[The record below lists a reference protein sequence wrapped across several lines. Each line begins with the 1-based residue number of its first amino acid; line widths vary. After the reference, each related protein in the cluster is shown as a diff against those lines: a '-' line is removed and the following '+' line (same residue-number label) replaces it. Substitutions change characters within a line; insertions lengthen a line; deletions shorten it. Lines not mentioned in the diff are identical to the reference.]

1 MSSLASRVS
10 LWPSDK
16 LPLIRQ
22 TEAAECGLACL
33 AMVAA
38 FHGYQSSLVELRQ
51 RFSLSLNGCT
61 LLDLMN
67 FAERLQLSSRPLR
80 LELEQLNQLSTPCIL
95 HWDMNHFVVLKSVS
109 KQGCIIH
116 DPAYGERKLPLS
128 EVSKHF
134 TGIALE
140 LLPVAGFELK
150 QGQTGL
156 GLSHFWSRI
165 TGLKRSLTLL
175 FLLSILL
182 QLFTIAAPYYMQL
195 VVDDVILTH
204 DTSLLVV
211 LAVGFFM
218 LLLFEVMT
226 SAVRSFVLLHFG
238 SLLNIQMAANLFHH
252 LIRLPLSYF
261 EKRHIGDVVSR
272 FGSLRQVRELL
283 TAGMVEALID
293 GLMALGVLGV
303 ILFYSPQ
310 LTVVVLVAVLI
321 YAVFRLAMYRS
332 LRQVS
337 EQEILA
343 QAKENTNFMET
354 MRAMQTIKLFGSEVK
369 REALWQNYFVDV
381 TNKAITLGVF
391 NLTYTS
397 VNRLLFG
404 IENIVVVYLA
414 ALLVLDGS
422 FSTGMLF
429 AFIAYKAQF
438 LERMARLI
446 EKFIQ
451 FKMLSLHFDRL
462 SDIALTGQEN
472 IHQDQ
477 VGTRAVEG
485 ALEVRNLSFRYSD
498 ASKWVVEQI
507 DLQIAAGE
515 SVALVGPSGCGKTTL
530 MKLMLG
536 LLQPQQGEVLVDGM
550 ALDKFGLRS
559 YRQQIAAVMQDDQ
572 LLSGTIRENITFFA
586 EQPDEQLMLECAAL
600 AAIDHD
606 VQQMAM
612 GYNSLIGDMGSAL
625 SGGQKQRLLLARAL
639 YRQPKILFLDEAT
652 SHLDIK
658 TEFCVSE
665 AIKGLKITRV
675 VIAHRPETIASVDR
689 VIRLGDM
696 SQDATANQ

>member
-51 RFSLSLNGCT
+51 KFSLSLNGCT

-67 FAERLQLSSRPLR
+67 FAELLQLSSRPLR
-80 LELEQLNQLSTPCIL
+80 LELEQLSQLSTPCIL

-116 DPAYGERKLPLS
+116 DPAYGERKLALS

-150 QGQTGL
+150 QGQSSL
-156 GLSHFWSRI
+156 GLSHFWSKI

-211 LAVGFFM
+211 LALGFCM

-293 GLMALGVLGV
+293 GLMALGILGV
-303 ILFYSPQ
+303 IFFYSPQ
-310 LTVVVLVAVLI
+310 LSVVVLVAVFI
-321 YAVFRLAMYRS
+321 YAAFRLAMYRS

-462 SDIALTGQEN
+462 SDIALTEQEN
-472 IHQDQ
+472 IHHDQ
-477 VGTRAVEG
+477 VGSRAVEG
-485 ALEVRNLSFRYSD
+485 ALEVRDLSFRYSD
-498 ASKWVVEQI
+498 ASKWVVQQV

-536 LLQPQQGEVLVDGM
+536 LLQPQQGEVLVDGT
-550 ALDKFGLRS
+550 ALDKFGLRG

-586 EQPDEQLMLECAAL
+586 EQPDEALMLECAAL

-606 VQQMAM
+606 IQQMAM

-658 TEFCVSE
+658 TEFSVSE

-675 VIAHRPETIASVDR
+675 VIAHRPETIASADR
-689 VIRLGDM
+689 IIRLGESAGAFVDK
-696 SQDATANQ
+696 

>member
-1 MSSLASRVS
+1 MSALASR
-10 LWPSDK
+10 LAFWQAEK
-16 LPLIRQ
+16 LPMIRQ

-80 LELEQLNQLSTPCIL
+80 LELSQLSQLSNPCIL
-95 HWDMNHFVVLKSVS
+95 HWDLNHFVVLKSVG
-109 KQGCIIH
+109 KNDCVIH
-116 DPAYGERKLPLS
+116 DPAYGERRLS
-128 EVSKHF
+128 IAEVSKHF

-140 LLPVAGFELK
+140 LLPIAGFTLK
-150 QGQTGL
+150 AGEEKL
-156 GLSHFWSRI
+156 GIQHFWSKI

-175 FLLSILL
+175 FLLSVLL
-182 QLFTIAAPYYMQL
+182 QIFTIAAPYYMQL

-204 DTSLLVV
+204 DTSLLLV
-211 LAVGFFM
+211 LAVGFFL
-218 LLLFEVMT
+218 LLLFEVTT
-226 SAVRSFVLLHFG
+226 SALRSFVLLHFG

-252 LIRLPLSYF
+252 LIRLPLTYF

-272 FGSLRQVRELL
+272 FSSLRQVRELL
-283 TAGMVEALID
+283 TAGMIEALID
-293 GLMALGVLGV
+293 GLMAITIFGVL
-303 ILFYSPQ
+303 LFYSPQ
-310 LTVVVLVAVLI
+310 LSVVVAIAVLI
-321 YAVFRLAMYRS
+321 YAAFRLAMYRS

-354 MRAMQTIKLFGSEVK
+354 MRAMQTIKLFGSEAK
-369 REALWQNYFVDV
+369 REGLWQNHLVDV
-381 TNKAITLGVF
+381 TNKAIAIGVF

-414 ALLVLDGS
+414 AKLVLDGS

-429 AFIAYKAQF
+429 AFIAYKIQF

-446 EKFIQ
+446 EKLIQ

-462 SDIALTGQEN
+462 SDIALTEQEQ
-472 IHQDQ
+472 IHQD
-477 VGTRAVEG
+477 VSVAREINGE
-485 ALEVRNLSFRYSD
+485 LELRGLAFRYSD
-498 ASKWVVEQI
+498 ASPWVVQHVS
-507 DLQIAAGE
+507 LQIRAGE
-515 SVALVGPSGCGKTTL
+515 SVVLVGPSGCGKTTL

-536 LLQPQQGEVLVDGM
+536 LLQPQVGEILLDG
-550 ALDKFGLRS
+550 LPLNKFGLQH

-572 LLSGTIRENITFFA
+572 LLSGTIRDNISFFA
-586 EQPDEQLMLECAAL
+586 DQVDETLLVECARL
-600 AAIDHD
+600 AAIDAD
-606 VQQMAM
+606 IQQMAM

-652 SHLDIK
+652 SHLDVK
-658 TEFCVSE
+658 TEFSVSE
-665 AIKGLKITRV
+665 AIKALKITRV
-675 VIAHRPETIASVDR
+675 VIAHRPETIASADR
-689 VIRLGDM
+689 VIRLVNHEP
-696 SQDATANQ
+696 SE

>member
-51 RFSLSLNGCT
+51 KFSLSLNGCT

-80 LELEQLNQLSTPCIL
+80 LELEQLSQLSTPCIL

-116 DPAYGERKLPLS
+116 DPAYGERKLTLS

-293 GLMALGVLGV
+293 GLMALGILGV

-310 LTVVVLVAVLI
+310 LSVVVLVAVFI
-321 YAVFRLAMYRS
+321 YAGFRLAMYRS

-404 IENIVVVYLA
+404 IENIVVIYLA

-477 VGTRAVEG
+477 VGSRAVEG
-485 ALEVRNLSFRYSD
+485 GLEVRDLSFRYSD
-498 ASKWVVEQI
+498 ASKWVVQQVH
-507 DLQIAAGE
+507 LQIAAGE

-536 LLQPQQGEVLVDGM
+536 LLQPQQGEVLVDGV

-572 LLSGTIRENITFFA
+572 LLSGTIRDNITFFA

-689 VIRLGDM
+689 VIRLGDS
-696 SQDATANQ
+696 SQDPSAN

>member
-1 MSSLASRVS
+1 MSGLANRLS
-10 LWPSDK
+10 LWQSEK
-16 LPLIRQ
+16 LPMIRQ

-38 FHGYQSSLVELRQ
+38 FHGYQSTLVELRQ
-51 RFSLSLNGCT
+51 KFSLSLNGCT

-67 FAERLQLSSRPLR
+67 FAERLSLSSRPLR
-80 LELEQLNQLSTPCIL
+80 LELEQLAQLRKPCIL
-95 HWDMNHFVVLKSVS
+95 HWDLNHFVVLKSVS
-109 KQGCIIH
+109 KHGCVIH
-116 DPAYGERKLPLS
+116 DPAYGERKLSLD

-140 LLPVAGFELK
+140 LLPVDGFELK
-150 QGQTGL
+150 QGQQKL
-156 GLSHFWSRI
+156 GLSHFWSKI

-182 QLFTIAAPYYMQL
+182 QIFTIAAPYYMQL

-204 DTSLLVV
+204 DVSLLVV
-211 LAVGFFM
+211 LAIGFFL
-218 LLLFEVMT
+218 LLLFDVMT

-238 SLLNIQMAANLFHH
+238 SLLNIQMTANLFHH
-252 LIRLPLSYF
+252 LIRLPLAYF

-272 FGSLRQVRELL
+272 FGSLKQVRELL

-293 GLMALGVLGV
+293 GLMAIAIFGV

-310 LTVVVLVAVLI
+310 LSVVVCVAVLI

-332 LRQVS
+332 LHQVS

-354 MRAMQTIKLFGSEVK
+354 MRAMQTIKLFGAEVK
-369 REALWQNYFVDV
+369 REGLWQNYFVDV
-381 TNKAITLGVF
+381 TNKAISIGVF

-404 IENIVVVYLA
+404 IENIVVIYLA

-429 AFIAYKAQF
+429 AFITYKAQF
-438 LERMARLI
+438 LDRMARLI

-451 FKMLSLHFDRL
+451 YKMLSLHFDRL
-462 SDIALTGQEN
+462 SDIALTNKEP
-472 IHQDQ
+472 IHQDAISDR
-477 VGTRAVEG
+477 VVNGS
-485 ALEVRNLSFRYSD
+485 LEVRNLEFRYSD
-498 ASKWVVEQI
+498 ASPWVVQHTNLRIE
-507 DLQIAAGE
+507 AGE
-515 SVALVGPSGCGKTTL
+515 SVVLVGPSGCGKTTL

-536 LLQPQQGEVLVDGM
+536 LLQPQAGEILVDGQPIN
-550 ALDKFGLRS
+550 KFGLQN
-559 YRQQIAAVMQDDQ
+559 YRRQLAAVMQDDQ
-572 LLSGTIRENITFFA
+572 LLSGTIRDNITFFA
-586 EQPDEQLMLECAAL
+586 EQPDESLMLECAKL
-600 AAIDHD
+600 AAIDQD
-606 VQQMAM
+606 IQQMAM

-639 YRQPKILFLDEAT
+639 YRQPKIIFLDEAT

-658 TEFCVSE
+658 TEFSVSE

-675 VIAHRPETIASVDR
+675 VIAHRPETIASADR
-689 VIRLGDM
+689 IIRLGE
-696 SQDATANQ
+696 SAVAFAGE